1 MSCPPPPPTPPFFVV
16 QSNNA
21 HPSNPNPIMCN
32 NISYSSENI
41 SPLNNSYN
49 VTFNPPSYAYSSA
62 SAASPTSG
70 MAALDLGPGTPGANT
85 QDQAGWI
92 GWFKGTVS
100 SVGSKVAEKA
110 KTSMDTMITTLD
122 PQMKEFIRKFFWKFV
137 LLMFIFHME
146 NFLKN

>member
-1 MSCPPPPPTPPFFVV
+1 
-16 QSNNA
+16 
-21 HPSNPNPIMCN
+21 
-32 NISYSSENI
+32 
-41 SPLNNSYN
+41 
-49 VTFNPPSYAYSSA
+49 
-62 SAASPTSG
+62 

-122 PQMKEFIRKFFWKFV
+122 PQMKEFIRKFLGICTINSYLFFV
-137 LLMFIFHME
+137 YLGLTFIFIIIKVKTVYQLQE
-146 NFLKN
+146 I